1 MQKCRD
7 MRWSGKKYVR
17 RYHKS
22 LNIAK
27 ALEKKVTGENY
38 VWYSVRAL
46 HVTLLVLL
54 FSLFI
59 FSFISPLIW
68 VGLGWNFHRWFSI
81 HQQVKWER
89 VAINR
94 TIDINLSSMGN
105 CVLRKLAINPNSLW
119 NRAQKSGLC
128 YRLWALL
135 DSPLIRRHFV
145 VVDAVVR
152 RITVIAVD
160 FGQGFRDHDGS
171 WGRP

>member
-1 MQKCRD
+1 MSSIIYETATISLELEEERNIMTAASIYLFPEYVWWLKVLGKSVGGENAKVSEI

-81 HQQVKWER
+81 HQSSKMMNNLPWS
-89 VAINR
+89 
-94 TIDINLSSMGN
+94 LSSF
-105 CVLRKLAINPNSLW
+105 
-119 NRAQKSGLC
+119 AQ
-128 YRLWALL
+128 AN
-135 DSPLIRRHFV
+135 
-145 VVDAVVR
+145 
-152 RITVIAVD
+152 TVT
-160 FGQGFRDHDGS
+160 QYL
-171 WGRP
+171 

>member
-68 VGLGWNFHRWFSI
+68 VGLGWKFSQMI
-81 HQQVKWER
+81 LHTSTSKMMNNLPFLLVVLHKPTLWPSTFNNGYPFPPKWPLK
-89 VAINR
+89 IG
-94 TIDINLSSMGN
+94 TG
-105 CVLRKLAINPNSLW
+105 LAASAADP
-119 NRAQKSGLC
+119 
-128 YRLWALL
+128 
-135 DSPLIRRHFV
+135 RRNQIWV
-145 VVDAVVR
+145 PPPPPPR
-152 RITVIAVD
+152 
-160 FGQGFRDHDGS
+160 GF
-171 WGRP
+171 